1 MNILAIGAHPDDIE
15 FGCGGTLLKYSR
27 LGHNVN
33 LMVIT
38 DGSCGADGQLRR
50 AEQEQSARFIGA
62 KGVLWGGL
70 TDTQVVDNHDL
81 ILKIEDAVKKT
92 SPDIVF
98 LNFYDDVH
106 QDHRAVAQAGLSATR
121 YIKEVLFYEV
131 PTTLHFEPDIFTDI
145 QEVLEDKLKLL
156 GMHASQVHRTKV
168 NNLSILESVKACVTF
183 RGYQGRMK
191 FAEGFKALRVL
202 RGIV

>member
-1 MNILAIGAHPDDIE
+1 MNILAIGSHPDDIE

-27 LGHNVN
+27 LGHNVS

-38 DGSCGADGQLRR
+38 DGSCGADGHLRMG
-50 AEQEQSARFIGA
+50 EQEESARFMGA
-62 KGVLWGGL
+62 KNILWGGL

-98 LNFYDDVH
+98 LNYYDDVH

-131 PTTLHFEPDIFTDI
+131 PTTLHFEPDIFVDI
-145 QEVLEDKLKLL
+145 HEVLEEKVKLL
-156 GMHASQVHRTKV
+156 SIHASQIHRTKV
-168 NNLSILESVKACVTF
+168 NNLSILESIQACATF
-183 RGYQGRMK
+183 RGYQGRIRS
-191 FAEGFKALRVL
+191 AEGFKALRVL
-202 RGIV
+202 RSII